1 MRRRN
6 FIKIVVGSALT
17 LPSASAARA
26 QQRERVRRV
35 AVLMVNAEAD
45 SDGHVRVNAFRQG
58 LEKLGWSE
66 GRNLQLDLRWGA
78 GSPELARR
86 HAADLVASRPDIIL
100 ANGTPAV
107 AALQS
112 VTRTIPIVFAVVTDP
127 VGAGFVRSLSHPGGN
142 ITGFSTFEPAM
153 GNKWVELLKEVVPG
167 MQRIACISDPNFR
180 GFSGVQ
186 REIEIVAPQFGIGV
200 STLVFRETSDD
211 LEGSVAHFAEQARG
225 GLIVFPT
232 AINNVERNRIFTLAA
247 RHRLPAIYPFR
258 HHALS
263 GGLIAYG
270 FDTPNL
276 FLRSADYVDR
286 ILKGA
291 KPSDLPVQAPT
302 KFDLVINM
310 KTAKAL
316 DLAIAPTLLAR
327 ADEVI
332 E

>member
-1 MRRRN
+1 MRRRQ
-6 FIKIVVGSALT
+6 FLQLVGGVVIAGPVT
-17 LPSASAARA
+17 ARA

-35 AVLMVNAEAD
+35 AVLMVNAESD
-45 SDGHVRVNAFRQG
+45 SDGHVRVNALRQG

-66 GRNLQLDLRWGA
+66 GRNLQLDVRWGA
-78 GSPELARR
+78 GSPELAQR
-86 HAADLVASRPDIIL
+86 HADDLVASRPDAIL

-107 AALQS
+107 AALQGATKS
-112 VTRTIPIVFAVVTDP
+112 IPIVFAVVTDP
-127 VGAGFVRSLSHPGGN
+127 VGAGFVQSLSHPGGN

-153 GNKWVELLKEVVPG
+153 GNKWVELLREVAPG
-167 MQRIACISDPNFR
+167 MRRVACISDPSFR
-180 GFSGVQ
+180 GFSTVQ
-186 REIEIVAPQFGIGV
+186 REIEMVAPQFGLGV
-200 STLVFRETSDD
+200 SILAFREKSDD
-211 LEGSVAHFAEQARG
+211 LEASVARFTAQPGG

-258 HHALS
+258 HHAVG
-263 GGLIAYG
+263 GGLISYG

-276 FLRSADYVDR
+276 FLRGADYIDR

-291 KPSDLPVQAPT
+291 TPSDLPVQAPT
-302 KFDLVINM
+302 KFELIINM

-316 DLAIAPTLLAR
+316 DLALAPTLLAR

>member
-1 MRRRN
+1 MRRRD
-6 FIKIVVGSALT
+6 FISVLGGSALG
-17 LPSASAARA
+17 LPSAARA

-35 AVLMVNAEAD
+35 GVLMVNAESD
-45 SDGHVRVNAFRQG
+45 SDGPVRVHAFRQG

-66 GRNLQLDLRWGA
+66 GRNLQLAVRWGA

-86 HAADLVASRPDIIL
+86 HAADLVASRPDAIL

-107 AALQS
+107 AAFQAA
-112 VTRTIPIVFAVVTDP
+112 TKTIPIVFAVVTDP
-127 VGAGFVRSLSHPGGN
+127 VGAGFVQSLSQPGGN

-153 GNKWVELLKEVVPG
+153 GNKWVELLKEVAPG
-167 MQRIACISDPNFR
+167 MQRVACISDPSFR
-180 GFSGVQ
+180 GFSAVQ
-186 REIEIVAPQFGIGV
+186 REIEIVTPQFGLDV
-200 STLVFRETSDD
+200 STLVFREKSDD
-211 LEGSVAHFAEQARG
+211 LEASVARFATQSGG

-258 HHALS
+258 HHALG

-276 FLRSADYVDR
+276 FLRSADYIDR
-286 ILKGA
+286 VLRGVA
-291 KPSDLPVQAPT
+291 PSDLPVQAPT
-302 KFDLVINM
+302 KFELVINM